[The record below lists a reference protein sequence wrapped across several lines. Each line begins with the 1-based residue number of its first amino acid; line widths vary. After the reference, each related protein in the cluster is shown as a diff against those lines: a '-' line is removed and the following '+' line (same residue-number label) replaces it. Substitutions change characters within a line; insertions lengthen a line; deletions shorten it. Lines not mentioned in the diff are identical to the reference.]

1 MTTRTDQI
9 VSGASFSLSSQSPSF
24 TTFSS
29 ENIADVAARVVKE
42 LNLSYDDPYDDD
54 FYSNFSLNDA
64 SQDTHQY
71 DTVQKK
77 EEQRED
83 KNSDDED
90 VESEFEF
97 AVLCGEDNSSPISA
111 DEIFSDGKIKPLF
124 PVFNTDLIDGYGYDY
139 QNGSGLDDP
148 PETIRLPLRKL
159 FEESRNGNGTVSC
172 SSSEGDD
179 LEGIPEGTYCVWT
192 PKKKEEVMEMRK
204 KSKSTGT
211 GSSKRW
217 RFRDLLYRSNS
228 DGKDTFVFLTPS
240 NIVENQ
246 NENRKA
252 NNGNGK
258 RKEKIMRVGAGAGA
272 GASAGTGAG
281 GNKKKSGCD
290 VEKKKSYLPYR
301 QDLVG
306 FFANVNGIS
315 RTVRPF

>member
-1 MTTRTDQI
+1 MTARTDQI

-54 FYSNFSLNDA
+54 FYSDFSYDDA
-64 SQDTHQY
+64 FQDTHQY

-77 EEQRED
+77 EEQQEQRED

-97 AVLCGEDNSSPISA
+97 VVLCGEDNSSPISA

-124 PVFNTDLIDGYGYDY
+124 PVFNTDLIYGYGYDY

-148 PETIRLPLRKL
+148 PQKIRLPLRKL
-159 FEESRNGNGTVSC
+159 FEESRNGNGNGTVSC

-192 PKKKEEVMEMRK
+192 PKKKEEVIEMRK
-204 KSKSTGT
+204 KSKSTGN

-240 NIVENQ
+240 NDQNK

-252 NNGNGK
+252 NNGNGNGK
-258 RKEKIMRVGAGAGA
+258 RKEKIMRV
-272 GASAGTGAG
+272 G